1 MKHYRIAWFV
11 KALLASVLLA
21 TTGPVLAQQD
31 GADDDAIEEII
42 VTSRK
47 LGAENLREIPA
58 AISALDSTALRE
70 MMVVDFEDFAR
81 HIPGLTFL
89 DTSPGQKRYVIRGI
103 QSAGQQQ
110 VAVYYDEVPLP
121 GVQSA
126 SSNSGSQT
134 TDLKLYDM
142 ERVEV
147 LRGPQ
152 GTVFGANSQGGTI
165 RFLTKQP
172 ILGEFEGYASGELSR
187 TTASKDNNTNFQA
200 AVNLPIGENFAARV
214 LVYDGEDAGYL
225 NNTRCRATDPSEDP
239 RLSTTNLS
247 CLQLHDFNWVST
259 TGLRANLLWEAS
271 DTMRFKGQFWWQDRD
286 TGGDARYHPF
296 DGYNTGTPTD
306 PVYAGNSDNVA
317 AFTFFEEG
325 KFRVGDYAIT
335 SKPDEQT
342 IYSLTG
348 EFDMPFANLT
358 ATVSRYERDFEFK
371 FDSTWI
377 VTFLLQGNLGNAP
390 CTGGPGDAADCLRAD
405 LLYALTDQRQSLEQN
420 AFEFRFN
427 SKESD
432 SPIKWVA
439 GGFWRERKT
448 NFQSFVPVIDTNG
461 ELFSPPN
468 PPMLPPNN
476 DIGAGIP
483 GCHPCVFAR
492 TDNKD
497 IEELA
502 VFGEI
507 DWAINDSFNLNF
519 GIRWFDVDQLEEG
532 FTNFQFAA
540 FAPNPPD
547 PTTPTG
553 ATPPSFN
560 SLTDSEVPWKIAL
573 AWHLSDSTTVY
584 GLRANGFRLGGT
596 NNRGIGAIVIPES
609 FTQDELTN
617 YEAGIKTVFGPSRTA
632 LNVSVFL
639 MEWENLQVGGQD
651 ITGAFGFIGNAG
663 SAEVQ
668 GIEADIS
675 TALTDNL
682 YVTAQITYLSKKE
695 LTEDQITSDFEA
707 NGIKGDQI
715 PRVPE
720 MTASF
725 TAQYSFDLPIDDWA
739 GAVRLEGTF
748 TDESFTALNPG
759 DSSNRFQDSY
769 SIVNARANFRN
780 DLMDLDL
787 TLFIEN
793 MFDEDGDLF
802 IGGGGGGQP
811 TNKITNRPQ
820 TIGVQVTKGFGRN

>member
-1 MKHYRIAWFV
+1 
-11 KALLASVLLA
+11 
-21 TTGPVLAQQD
+21 
-31 GADDDAIEEII
+31 
-42 VTSRK
+42 
-47 LGAENLREIPA
+47 
-58 AISALDSTALRE
+58 
-70 MMVVDFEDFAR
+70 
-81 HIPGLTFL
+81 
-89 DTSPGQKRYVIRGI
+89 
-103 QSAGQQQ
+103 
-110 VAVYYDEVPLP
+110 
-121 GVQSA
+121 
-126 SSNSGSQT
+126 
-134 TDLKLYDM
+134 
-142 ERVEV
+142 
-147 LRGPQ
+147 
-152 GTVFGANSQGGTI
+152 
-165 RFLTKQP
+165 
-172 ILGEFEGYASGELSR
+172 
-187 TTASKDNNTNFQA
+187 
-200 AVNLPIGENFAARV
+200 
-214 LVYDGEDAGYL
+214 
-225 NNTRCRATDPSEDP
+225 
-239 RLSTTNLS
+239 
-247 CLQLHDFNWVST
+247 
-259 TGLRANLLWEAS
+259 
-271 DTMRFKGQFWWQDRD
+271 
-286 TGGDARYHPF
+286 
-296 DGYNTGTPTD
+296 
-306 PVYAGNSDNVA
+306 
-317 AFTFFEEG
+317 
-325 KFRVGDYAIT
+325 
-335 SKPDEQT
+335 
-342 IYSLTG
+342 
-348 EFDMPFANLT
+348 
-358 ATVSRYERDFEFK
+358 
-371 FDSTWI
+371 
-377 VTFLLQGNLGNAP
+377 
-390 CTGGPGDAADCLRAD
+390 
-405 LLYALTDQRQSLEQN
+405 
-420 AFEFRFN
+420 
-427 SKESD
+427 
-432 SPIKWVA
+432 
-439 GGFWRERKT
+439 
-448 NFQSFVPVIDTNG
+448 
-461 ELFSPPN
+461 
-468 PPMLPPNN
+468 MLPPNN

-507 DWAINDSFNLNF
+507 DWALNDSFNLNF
-519 GIRWFDVDQLEEG
+519 GIRWFEVDQLEEG

-675 TALTDNL
+675 TAITDNL

-695 LTEDQITSDFEA
+695 LTEDQVTDDFEA
-707 NGIKGDQI
+707 NGVKGDQI

-739 GAVRLEGTF
+739 GAVRLEGAF